1 MRTIG
6 VTGGAGFIGGHVI
19 DNLLAAGHDVIS
31 FDHLGRRHRDDYE
44 TMLGDVRDPVAM
56 VELAAH
62 CDGII
67 HLAAV
72 LGTQETIQN
81 PTPAVDTNIRGGLNF
96 LEAISQYDI
105 PGVYIAVGNHWMNNA
120 YSISKTAVE
129 RFCRMHVD
137 YRGTRVGVVRAVN
150 AYGPR
155 QVAAAPYGP
164 GKVRKIMPAFICRA
178 LSGAPIEVYG
188 DGEQISDMV
197 YVADVAQA
205 LVSTLQSCDQG
216 KVPERVIEVGPF
228 QHHTVNEV
236 AEVVCRAAM
245 DPMVCNLNTLAHGGI
260 THLPM
265 RPGETPGAAVTANPE
280 TLWDVDINPHTMVS
294 LTEGVRLTV
303 DWFAENR
310 GVTWQ

>member
-1 MRTIG
+1 MRTVG

-19 DNLLAAGHDVIS
+19 DNLRAAGHDVIS
-31 FDHLGRRHRDDYE
+31 FDHLGRQHRDDCE

-56 VELAAH
+56 TELAAH

-72 LGTQETIQN
+72 LGTQETINN
-81 PTPAVDTNIRGGLNF
+81 PLPAVDTNIRGGLNF
-96 LEAISQYDI
+96 LEAISQYDL

-188 DGEQISDMV
+188 DGEQVSDMV
-197 YVADVAQA
+197 YVDDVAQA
-205 LVSTLQSCDQG
+205 LVSTLVACDRG

-228 QHHTVNEV
+228 RHASVNDV
-236 AEVVCRAAM
+236 AHAVNQAAYKQ
-245 DPMVCNLNTLAHGGI
+245 AGI
-260 THLPM
+260 MKMPLGTPLVKHLPM
-265 RPGETPGAAVTANPE
+265 RPGETPGACVTADP
-280 TLWDVDINPHTMVS
+280 
-294 LTEGVRLTV
+294 
-303 DWFAENR
+303 
-310 GVTWQ
+310 